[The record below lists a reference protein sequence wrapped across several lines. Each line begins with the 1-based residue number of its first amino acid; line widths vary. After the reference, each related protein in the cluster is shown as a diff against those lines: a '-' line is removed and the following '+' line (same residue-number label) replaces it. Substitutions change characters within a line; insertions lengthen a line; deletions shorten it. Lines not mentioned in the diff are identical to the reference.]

1 MTVPAHD
8 VTPIT
13 EHSFVPH
20 SAGAT
25 VSDYD
30 DVWLVIPAYNEG
42 QVIADVVEGARKT
55 FPNIV
60 VVDDGST
67 DDSAKHIATTG
78 AHLVR
83 HPVNLGQ
90 GAALQTGL
98 TYALAQP
105 GARYFATFDADGQ
118 HQTKDVETMVAVL
131 RRDEADVVLGSRF
144 IEQNGQVPW
153 IKQVVLRTAAAVSP
167 TARKLKLTDAHNGLR
182 VLGREAAEQL
192 NITMNGMAHASE
204 LVGFLAG
211 SSLRV
216 TEVPVDI
223 LYTDYSRAKGQ
234 SLINGVNILFDIS
247 LRERGRR

>member
-1 MTVPAHD
+1 M
-8 VTPIT
+8 
-13 EHSFVPH
+13 SQN
-20 SAGAT
+20 
-25 VSDYD
+25 D

-67 DDSAKHIATTG
+67 DDSAQHIATTG

-98 TYALAQP
+98 KYALAQP
-105 GARYFATFDADGQ
+105 GATYFATFDADGQ
-118 HQTKDVETMVAVL
+118 HQTADVEKMVELL
-131 RRDEADVVLGSRF
+131 RSGVADVVLGSRF

-153 IKQVVLRTAAAVSP
+153 IKRVVLRTAAAVSP

-182 VLGREAAEQL
+182 VLNREAAGRL
-192 NITMNGMAHASE
+192 RITMNGMAHASE
-204 LVGFLAG
+204 IVSFLAG
-211 SSLRV
+211 SDLRV
-216 TEVPVDI
+216 AELPVDI
-223 LYTDYSRAKGQ
+223 LYTEYSRAKGQ
-234 SLINGVNILFDIS
+234 SLINGVNIIFDIS

>member
-1 MTVPAHD
+1 M
-8 VTPIT
+8 
-13 EHSFVPH
+13 SQ
-20 SAGAT
+20 
-25 VSDYD
+25 YD

-60 VVDDGST
+60 VVDDGSG
-67 DDSAKHIATTG
+67 DDSAKHIMGTG

-98 TYALAQP
+98 AYALAQP
-105 GARYFATFDADGQ
+105 GAKYFATFDADGQ
-118 HQTKDVETMVAVL
+118 HQTADVEKMVALL
-131 RRDEADVVLGSRF
+131 REGETDVVLGSRF

-153 IKQVVLRTAAAVSP
+153 IKRVVLRTAATVSP

-182 VLGREAAEQL
+182 VLNREAAGRL
-192 NITMNGMAHASE
+192 RITMNGMAHASE
-204 LVGFLAG
+204 IVSFLAG
-211 SSLRV
+211 SDLRV
-216 TEVPVDI
+216 AELPVDI

-234 SLINGVNILFDIS
+234 SLINGVNIIFDIS
-247 LRERGRR
+247 LRERSRR

>member
-1 MTVPAHD
+1 M
-8 VTPIT
+8 
-13 EHSFVPH
+13 SQ
-20 SAGAT
+20 
-25 VSDYD
+25 YD

-67 DDSAKHIATTG
+67 DDSAKHIAMTG

-211 SSLRV
+211 STLRV

>member
-1 MTVPAHD
+1 MPAQD

-13 EHSFVPH
+13 EHSHVPH

-25 VSDYD
+25 VSQYD

-67 DDSAKHIATTG
+67 DDSAEHIATTG

-105 GARYFATFDADGQ
+105 GAQYFATFDADGQ
-118 HQTKDVETMVAVL
+118 HQTKDVEKMVAVL
-131 RRDEADVVLGSRF
+131 RRGEADVVLGSRF

-211 SSLRV
+211 STLRV

>member
-1 MTVPAHD
+1 M
-8 VTPIT
+8 
-13 EHSFVPH
+13 SQ
-20 SAGAT
+20 
-25 VSDYD
+25 YD

-67 DDSAKHIATTG
+67 DDSANHIASTG

-105 GARYFATFDADGQ
+105 GSRYFATFDADGQ

-131 RRDEADVVLGSRF
+131 RRGEADVVLGSRF

-204 LVGFLAG
+204 LVGYLAG
-211 SSLRV
+211 SGLRV

>member
-1 MTVPAHD
+1 M
-8 VTPIT
+8 
-13 EHSFVPH
+13 SQ
-20 SAGAT
+20 
-25 VSDYD
+25 YD

-60 VVDDGST
+60 VVDDGSG
-67 DDSAKHIATTG
+67 DDSAKHIMATG

-98 TYALAQP
+98 AYALAQP
-105 GARYFATFDADGQ
+105 GSKYYATFDADGQ
-118 HQTKDVETMVAVL
+118 HQTADVEKMVALL
-131 RRDEADVVLGSRF
+131 REGEVDVVLGSRF

-153 IKQVVLRTAAAVSP
+153 IKRVVLRTAATVSP

-182 VLGREAAEQL
+182 VLNREAAGRL
-192 NITMNGMAHASE
+192 RITMNGMAHASE
-204 LVGFLAG
+204 IVSFLAG
-211 SSLRV
+211 SDLRV
-216 TEVPVDI
+216 AELPVDI

-234 SLINGVNILFDIS
+234 SLINGVNIIFDIS
-247 LRERGRR
+247 LRERSRR

>member
-1 MTVPAHD
+1 M
-8 VTPIT
+8 
-13 EHSFVPH
+13 SQ
-20 SAGAT
+20 
-25 VSDYD
+25 YD

-60 VVDDGST
+60 VVDDGSG
-67 DDSAKHIATTG
+67 DDSAKHIMTTG

-98 TYALAQP
+98 AYALAQP
-105 GARYFATFDADGQ
+105 GAKYFATFDADGQ
-118 HQTKDVETMVAVL
+118 HQTADVEKMVALL
-131 RRDEADVVLGSRF
+131 REGETDVVLGSRF

-153 IKQVVLRTAAAVSP
+153 IKRVVLRTAATVSP

-182 VLGREAAEQL
+182 VLNREAAGRL
-192 NITMNGMAHASE
+192 RITMNGMAHASE
-204 LVGFLAG
+204 IVSFLAG
-211 SSLRV
+211 SDLRV
-216 TEVPVDI
+216 AELPVDI

-234 SLINGVNILFDIS
+234 SLINGVNIIFDIS
-247 LRERGRR
+247 LRERSRR